1 MVAITRAA
9 IRVSYAALSRAPI
22 EGSCEFQDELGDF
35 LRKTE
40 VSFVCKVGNSLF
52 VFNGL

>member
-1 MVAITRAA
+1 MECHI
-9 IRVSYAALSRAPI
+9 
-22 EGSCEFQDELGDF
+22 

-52 VFNGL
+52 VECMNFS

>member
-1 MVAITRAA
+1 M
-9 IRVSYAALSRAPI
+9 
-22 EGSCEFQDELGDF
+22 GDI

-52 VFNGL
+52 CFLWTVTILVSVSTKSKYSILKYISSFSFG